1 MKKINLGVNIDHV
14 ATIRNAR
21 GEWYP
26 EPLQAALVAQKC
38 GADSITIH
46 LREDRRHIKDIDL
59 KKIKKKIKIP
69 LNLEIAATKEMLRI
83 AIKNKPNYVCI
94 VPEKRAEI
102 TTEGG
107 LNLKKNSKNLRRT
120 IFKLKKNKIRV
131 ALFIEPKKSDILK
144 AKKLGVDCIEIHT
157 GKFCNLV
164 NKNKNFKDQL
174 DRIKKA
180 ALLGNKIGLEVH
192 AGHGLTYKSAKILSR
207 LDGIKEFNIGHFLI
221 GDSIFIGL
229 SNSIKKFKKI
239 TKWWKYMELE
249 QI

>member
-83 AIKNKPNYVCI
+83 AIKHKPNYVCI

-107 LNLKKNSKNLRRT
+107 LNLNKNNKNLRRT

-164 NKNKNFKDQL
+164 NKNKNYKNEL
-174 DRIKKA
+174 KKI
-180 ALLGNKIGLEVH
+180 ALSSEFGKKIGLEVH
-192 AGHGLTYKSAKILSR
+192 AGHGLTYESTKIISKVKY
-207 LDGIKEFNIGHFLI
+207 ISEYNIGHFI
-221 GDSIFIGL
+221 VAESIFAGL
-229 SNSIKKFKKI
+229 KKTINEFIKILNK
-239 TKWWKYMELE
+239 
-249 QI
+249 